1 MSDKKVKVLVKLPYS
16 LLQKVKHMELCPEI
30 SHEKAV
36 QLIEKISEQ
45 TPYIKGCS
53 LLLCA
58 DYKMFAGVENLPC
71 FLPPTGTKS
80 EQVLILDIYF
90 FPVINR
96 CMCGLNIDNK
106 STRGATKAC
115 IKNIKAGKC
124 CDPIIRDTIGK
135 ILFAEKYDKQK
146 TK

>member
-30 SHEKAV
+30 SHKKAV

-53 LLLCA
+53 LSFSA
-58 DYKMFAGVENLPC
+58 DYKMFAGVENLPLI
-71 FLPPTGTKS
+71 FSPTGTKS
-80 EQVLILDIYF
+80 EQVLVLDIYF
-90 FPVINR
+90 FPCINR

-106 STRGATKAC
+106 ATRGATKAC

-135 ILFAEKYDKQK
+135 ILFAEKYNKQK
-146 TK
+146 IK